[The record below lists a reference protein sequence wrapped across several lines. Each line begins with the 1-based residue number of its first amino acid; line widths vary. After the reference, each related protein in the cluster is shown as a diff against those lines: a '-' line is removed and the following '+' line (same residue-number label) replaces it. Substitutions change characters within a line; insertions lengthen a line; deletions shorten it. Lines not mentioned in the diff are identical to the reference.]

1 MARMHARKRG
11 KSGSTHP
18 TSKKVPAW
26 CKHTKKEVTDL
37 VVELAKAGKK
47 QSQIGVILRDQ
58 HAIPSVKAI
67 VGKSL
72 KQILEDA
79 GLAQEYPEDLMN
91 LMRKAVTL
99 RKHLE
104 INKKDFHNKRALHLT
119 ESKIRRLVRYYK
131 RTKVLPH
138 DWYYKPDQAALIVRG

>member
-1 MARMHARKRG
+1 MRTIYFITGNKG
-11 KSGSTHP
+11 KLKEAKSMLSKINVNVIQNNLGYPEIQADSLEDVASFGAKYIQKKIDSTF
-18 TSKKVPAW
+18 
-26 CKHTKKEVTDL
+26 
-37 VVELAKAGKK
+37 
-47 QSQIGVILRDQ
+47 
-58 HAIPSVKAI
+58 
-67 VGKSL
+67 
-72 KQILEDA
+72 ILEDA